1 MPNPVATPLRIEQ
14 GTCYALFAYDIG
26 LAIHLDEAER
36 HITAIT
42 ERGRIRHK
50 ARASQYFDYHPA
62 PLRLMQDGRVLE
74 FGPYRSQAAVEVMLY
89 DFGAVTVIYRI
100 PLEGPF
106 EDLLGLSEALYE
118 NDTLRTESRRRLE
131 QLVRDIQPAVE
142 RPTISNDVED
152 YLLFAIERC
161 APSDI
166 HTLGAPYDH
175 LFARVLR
182 SEATPLSDQ
191 EIHEATSCRIAF
203 SRGDLALIDWN
214 AALIFGQ
221 GMEDVRTV
229 LEFVNV
235 ELLEMRTLDQQLDRA
250 LDEGYEALTRRPRR
264 KLWLPGSHER
274 AVTHIGQLQVE
285 SAVLFERVANTL
297 KLLGDQYLAR
307 VYRLASQ
314 RFHLDAWD
322 ASILRKLQTLD
333 SIYGKMAD
341 RSTTQRMEYLEWIII
356 VLIALSIVL
365 SFLPSAG
372 H

>member
-1 MPNPVATPLRIEQ
+1 MPNLVTPPLRIEQ
-14 GTCYALFAYDIG
+14 GTCYALLAYDIG
-26 LAIHLDEAER
+26 LAIHLEEAER

-50 ARASQYFDYHPA
+50 ARAPQYFDYRPA
-62 PLRLMQDGRVLE
+62 PLRLTQDGRALE
-74 FGPYRSQAAVEVMLY
+74 FGPYRSHATVEVMLY

-106 EDLLGLSEALYE
+106 EGLLSLSQALYE
-118 NDTLRTESRRRLE
+118 NDPLRTESRQRVE

-142 RPTISNDVED
+142 RPMISAEVED

-161 APSDI
+161 APSEI
-166 HTLGAPYDH
+166 HAFLGPYDD

-182 SEATPLSDQ
+182 SEARPLSDQ
-191 EIHEATSCRIAF
+191 EVHEATSCRIAF
-203 SRGDLALIDWN
+203 GRGDLALIDWN
-214 AALIFGQ
+214 AALVFGQ
-221 GMEDVRTV
+221 DMDDVRAV
-229 LEFVNV
+229 LDFVNV

-250 LDEGYEALTRRPRR
+250 LDEGYAALTRNPGR
-264 KLWLPGSHER
+264 KLWLPGSHEQ

-333 SIYGKMAD
+333 SIYSKMAD
-341 RSTTQRMEYLEWIII
+341 RATTQRMEYLEWIII
-356 VLIALSIVL
+356 VLIAFSIVL
-365 SFLPSAG
+365 PFLSPAG

>member
-1 MPNPVATPLRIEQ
+1 MPDSVAMPLHIEQ

-26 LAIHLDEAER
+26 LAIRLDEAQR
-36 HITAIT
+36 HITASK

-50 ARASQYFDYHPA
+50 ARAPQYFDFHPP
-62 PLRLMQDGRVLE
+62 PLRLTQDGQALE
-74 FGPYRSQAAVEVMLY
+74 FGAYRSQATVEVMLY

-100 PLEGPF
+100 PLEGAF
-106 EDLLGLSEALYE
+106 DGLLHLSEDLYE
-118 NDTLRTESRRRLE
+118 NHTLRAESRRRLE
-131 QLVRDIQPAVE
+131 QLLQDIQPAVD
-142 RPTISNDVED
+142 RPTMPDDVED

-161 APSDI
+161 TPSGI
-166 HTLGAPYDH
+166 HAVSAPYDQ

-191 EIHEATSCRIAF
+191 EVREATSCRIAF
-203 SRGDLALIDWN
+203 GREDLALIDWN

-221 GMEDVRTV
+221 DMDDVRAV

-235 ELLEMRTLDQQLDRA
+235 ELLEMRSLDQQLDSA
-250 LDEGYEALTRRPRR
+250 LDEGYEALTRRPGRR
-264 KLWLPGSHER
+264 LWLPGSHER

-356 VLIALSIVL
+356 VLIAVSIAV
-365 SFLPSAG
+365 SFLPFAG